1 MSYYQCSGCDYESL
15 YKVDVKKHINKKN
28 KCRDEELEIIV
39 IGIEIKCEFCNKN
52 FNQINGKTRHLKTC
66 KEKLKKDMED
76 IKKDQRIKEL
86 EKELKKEKLK
96 NTAVK
101 TINNTTNNTMT
112 NSNNTNTIN
121 NYITISLT
129 PYNDPNMEGMQQYLE
144 AALRKTF
151 LSVPNLIESVHFNK
165 EYPENQNICITNRRT
180 KDAKVFDGKKWKT
193 INKELLLNEIVDTY
207 ERELTNYAEEKGKTK
222 FIKEYNN
229 AKKRGN
235 AEKDLKEEV
244 HNVLY
249 DNSEMVNTKIKEVE
263 KLVVLE
269 DKKTRS
275 GSGSESELNLET
287 DSETDS
293 ESEPPQ
299 LDEYEEFR
307 RNMEDS
313 ELESD

>member
-1 MSYYQCSGCDYESL
+1 MSYRCSGCNFTTPYITSI
-15 YKVDVKKHINKKN
+15 KNHITRKN
-28 KCRDEELEIIV
+28 KCSDSILTIETIDVEIRCV
-39 IGIEIKCEFCNKN
+39 FCTIKLSNN
-52 FNQINGKTRHLKTC
+52 NSLTRHIKTC
-66 KEKLKKDMED
+66 KEKLKKDAEERNER
-76 IKKDQRIKEL
+76 KKDQRIKEL
-86 EKELKKEKLK
+86 EKELKKERSK
-96 NTAVK
+96 NTK

-112 NSNNTNTIN
+112 NSNNTNNTIN
-121 NYITISLT
+121 NFITISLT

-207 ERELTNYAEEKGKTK
+207 ERELTNYAEEQGKTK

-235 AEKDLKEEV
+235 AEKDLKDEV
-244 HNVLY
+244 HNVIY
-249 DNSEMVNTKIKEVE
+249 DNSNMINTKIKKVE

-269 DKKTRS
+269 DKNDSDSDFVSDLGTDNNALHVDE
-275 GSGSESELNLET
+275 SESE
-287 DSETDS
+287 S
-293 ESEPPQ
+293 ESET
-299 LDEYEEFR
+299 ETETE
-307 RNMEDS
+307 S
-313 ELESD
+313 ESESG

>member
-1 MSYYQCSGCDYESL
+1 MSYYKCSGCNYSSP
-15 YKVDVKKHINKKN
+15 YRSGVKSHVNKKN
-28 KCRDEELEIIV
+28 KCIQGSLEIIKISV
-39 IGIEIKCEFCNKN
+39 EITCDHCGKN
-52 FNQINGKTRHLKTC
+52 FSYQSGKDKHLVIC
-66 KEKLKKDMED
+66 KEKLEKLKKDRENIED
-76 IKKDQRIKEL
+76 KRKIKEL

-96 NTAVK
+96 NTTAK

-144 AALRKTF
+144 AAIRKTF

-207 ERELTNYAEEKGKTK
+207 ERELTNYAEEQGKTK
-222 FIKEYNN
+222 FIKEYNS

-235 AEKDLKEEV
+235 AEKDLKDEV

-263 KLVVLE
+263 KLIVLE
-269 DKKTRS
+269 DKE
-275 GSGSESELNLET
+275 SEPEPELNLLT

-293 ESEPPQ
+293 ESEAPQ
-299 LDEYEEFR
+299 IDEYEEFR
-307 RNMEDS
+307 KHMEES
-313 ELESD
+313 ESESE